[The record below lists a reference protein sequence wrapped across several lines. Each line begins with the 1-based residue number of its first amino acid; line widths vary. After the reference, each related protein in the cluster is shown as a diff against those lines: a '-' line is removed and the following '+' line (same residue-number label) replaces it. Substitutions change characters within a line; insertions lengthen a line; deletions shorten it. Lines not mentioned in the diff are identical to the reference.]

1 MAQHACRVPWVAG
14 KVNVTFDG
22 NSLADAAYSTLCTQI
37 SARRP
42 LLGIATINNK
52 AINGQTV
59 AMMTSNAT
67 DVDNTWVA
75 GSVNILI
82 AWEITNSIFVENKTG
97 LAACSE
103 LAAYIAARKA
113 VRPWLVVVPTCLP
126 RGDHLGSHYTATT
139 GEVELLAANNYLKN
153 NYRGMGIHRLVDIR
167 QGPFSFTDPTNA
179 ANFPSSLWVDKTHP
193 NTAGHAYTAGYI
205 ADALVNLRPRN

>member
-1 MAQHACRVPWVAG
+1 MKGALRAG
-14 KVNVTFDG
+14 LLAVLTGAALVTYLSERQRDRIQG
-22 NSLADAAYSTLCTQI
+22 P
-37 SARRP
+37 RRTP
-42 LLGIATINNK
+42 APFFRE
-52 AINGQTV
+52 
-59 AMMTSNAT
+59 
-67 DVDNTWVA
+67 A
-75 GSVNILI
+75 GDT
-82 AWEITNSIFVENKTG
+82 A
-97 LAACSE
+97 